1 MKALTYFIPLVEK
14 IRSLENPTSRNFKHA
29 RVVPS
34 FFENL
39 IKITLETVRIA
50 FEITQFLKFSLF
62 LLYDIL
68 IKIHN
73 HIQNLKILQSCF
85 NFS

>member
-1 MKALTYFIPLVEK
+1 MKALTYFIHLAEK

-39 IKITLETVRIA
+39 KKITLETVRIA
-50 FEITQFLKFSLF
+50 LKKNLT
-62 LLYDIL
+62 
-68 IKIHN
+68 IKPLTCESPAVHGF
-73 HIQNLKILQSCF
+73 HIPA
-85 NFS
+85 